1 MQNRRIYERSTPRG
15 SQYAPRQSNI
25 PRNLASVKVAVRV
38 VATTDW

>member
-1 MQNRRIYERSTPRG
+1 MQNRRIYERSTRRVLAA
-15 SQYAPRQSNI
+15 APRQSNI